1 MAGRDPLVKRLLQ
14 AVDEMQDIAP
24 GTAAAVHDAPQSERS
39 RVPWRLVAKF
49 DFPRGTTYDDIFI
62 TLRDWRDDR
71 KIERLVGSDRLT
83 RIQVRYKDKKGRGAK
98 GEYTLSEIGSW
109 ELAASRATERVGVRD
124 DRLDSL
130 INRYGA
136 NGETVSYIESLIV
149 WFSASTAHEIKLA
162 QAARKK
168 AKSVKAPKQPRKPK
182 AAKAVKPRA
191 TKAPKRKKAKVAKR
205 KRRV

>member
-1 MAGRDPLVKRLLQ
+1 MASRDSLVKRLLQ

-24 GTAAAVHDAPQSERS
+24 GTTANVHDAPQSERS

-49 DFPRGTTYDDIFI
+49 DFPKGTTYDDIFI
-62 TLRDWRDDR
+62 VLRDWRDDR
-71 KIERLVGSDRLT
+71 RIERLVGSDRLS

-124 DRLDSL
+124 DRLDAL
-130 INRYGA
+130 VNRYGTS
-136 NGETVSYIESLIV
+136 GDTTSYIESLIV
-149 WFSASTAHEIKLA
+149 WFSASTAHEIKQA
-162 QAARKK
+162 QVARKK
-168 AKSVKAPKQPRKPK
+168 AKVKRAKAPKQPRKPK
-182 AAKAVKPRA
+182 ATKPKA
-191 TKAPKRKKAKVAKR
+191 TKAPKRKKATVAKR

>member
-1 MAGRDPLVKRLLQ
+1 MARDPLVKRLLQ

-24 GTAAAVHDAPQSERS
+24 GTTAEVHNAPQSERS
-39 RVPWRLVAKF
+39 RVPWQLVAKF

-62 TLRDWRDDR
+62 VLRDWRDDR
-71 KIERLVGSDRLT
+71 RIEKLVGPDRLS

-130 INRYGA
+130 LNRYGA
-136 NGETVSYIESLIV
+136 SAPTVSYIESLIV

-182 AAKAVKPRA
+182 ATKPKA
-191 TKAPKRKKAKVAKR
+191 TKASKRKKAKVAKR
-205 KRRV
+205 KRRI